1 MKRERHSDGDV
12 LRDPKRNLRR
22 LNRRDDLF
30 VPDWGDEYS
39 DRRDNNRVR
48 RAADKAAIRKG
59 WEEWLEEEQDG

>member
-12 LRDPKRNLRR
+12 IRDPKRNLRR
-22 LNRRDDLF
+22 LNRRDDRF
-30 VPDWGDEYS
+30 VPDWDDEYS

-59 WEEWLEEEQDG
+59 WEEWLEEEKDG

>member
-59 WEEWLEEEQDG
+59 WEEWLEEEKDG